1 MKWITACAS
10 QPAVER
16 DSWPAW
22 TVGALVLALS
32 LGIGATIMARIHAS
46 QLDAQRDTVA
56 NLSEDR
62 SKILKRSVDRML
74 AINYALAALVLQGD
88 GVVGRFDVSASELL
102 RGDDRLLALSL
113 SPNGIVRHVAPRKG
127 NESLIGFDQL
137 NDPAQQR
144 EALFT
149 RDTGKLT
156 LAGPLQLAQGGFG
169 VVSRLPVFLQDAD
182 GKAQFWGFTSVSVRL
197 ADLLGAARLDELRQ
211 RGYHYRLWRLQ
222 PETGKIQVIAASTA
236 DLLRDPI
243 RRSLEV
249 AHGAWSLDLAPVQGW
264 VHLPALMLMAGAT
277 LLASVLLA
285 LLAHYLAGQRRLRIA
300 LRAQLRDGDIELLAA
315 RHQLRS
321 VVEAIP
327 DPIFEIGLDGVY
339 HSCHAPASSVLPML
353 ADKLIGRT
361 VFDVLPQTAAEVTM
375 EALRC
380 AQVEGYSQGEEYALE
395 LAGGKRWY
403 ELSVARKQTL
413 DAEPRFV
420 VMTRDITGSKA
431 AKSEIRRLAFY
442 DPLTD
447 LPNRRLL
454 QDRLKQALS
463 RSGRQRR
470 HGALLLIDLD
480 NFKALNDTWGHD
492 KGDLLLKQ
500 AALRLVACVRDSD
513 TVARLGGDEFV
524 VLIDDAGGI
533 PGEVIATARAV
544 ADKVLVKLH
553 APFDIDGRVH
563 RSGCSIG
570 VAPFGFEPLS
580 GDEILK
586 RADVAMYQAKAAGR
600 NTVRFFDPAMQLAVE
615 ARVAM
620 EGDLR
625 LGLLH
630 DAFTLH
636 YQPQVGA
643 GNRVIGAEAL
653 LRWTHPE
660 RGPVSPA
667 EFIPVA
673 EQCGLIVDLGEWV
686 LQTACQQLARWSGM
700 PGYAGLTLAINV
712 SVHQFRQAD
721 FVDKVRRALS
731 EHGGTPTRLKLEITE
746 SMFASDQE
754 SIINKMVQLK
764 ALGIGFS
771 LDDFGTGYS
780 SLSYLRRLPL
790 DQLKIDQSFVR
801 EVLSDPNDAA
811 IARTVIALGQ
821 NLGLMVIA
829 EGVELQGQR
838 DFLAE
843 YGCSFCQGY
852 LISRPLP
859 IADFDAFVH
868 DFGQGAPT
876 QN

>member
-1 MKWITACAS
+1 MKSVTPRAS

-16 DSWPAW
+16 ATWPAW
-22 TVGALVLALS
+22 TVAALVLVLALS
-32 LGIGATIMARIHAS
+32 IGATGMARIQAS
-46 QLDAQRDTVA
+46 LLGAQRDAVSH
-56 NLSEDR
+56 LSEDR
-62 SKILKRSVDRML
+62 TQVLKRSVDRML
-74 AINYALAALVLQGD
+74 AINYALAALVHQGE
-88 GVVGRFDVSASELL
+88 GVVNHFEVSASELL
-102 RGDDRLLALSL
+102 RSDDRLLVVALS
-113 SPNGIVRHVAPRKG
+113 PKGVVQHVAPRKG

-137 NDPAQQR
+137 SDPAQQR
-144 EALFT
+144 EALFA
-149 RDTGKLT
+149 RDTGRLT
-156 LAGPLQLAQGGFG
+156 LAGPLQLAQGGLG
-169 VVSRLPVFLQDAD
+169 VVSRLPVFLHDAD
-182 GKAQFWGFTSVSVRL
+182 GKPQFWGFTNVTVRL
-197 ADLLGAARLDELRQ
+197 ADLLGGARLDEVRE
-211 RGYHYRLWRLQ
+211 RGYDYRLWRLH
-222 PETGKIQVIAASTA
+222 PETGGIQVIAASTA
-236 DLLRDPI
+236 DPLREPI

-249 AHGAWSLDLAPVQGW
+249 ANGAWSLDLAPAQGW
-264 VHLPALMLMAGAT
+264 VDLPALALMAGAV
-277 LLASVLLA
+277 LLASLVLA
-285 LLAHYLAGQRRLRIA
+285 LLAHHLVAQRRLRAA
-300 LRAQLRDGDIELLAA
+300 LRAHLRDGDIELLAA

-339 HSCHAPASSVLPML
+339 HGCHAPASSVLPL
-353 ADKLIGRT
+353 PADMLIGRT

-380 AQVEGYSQGEEYALE
+380 AQADGFSQGEEYALV
-395 LAGGKRWY
+395 LADGTRWF
-403 ELSVARKQTL
+403 ELSVARKETV

-420 VMTRDITGSKA
+420 VMTRDITGSKS

-463 RSGRQRR
+463 RSGRKRR

-524 VLIDDAGGI
+524 VLIDDAGAI

-544 ADKVLVKLH
+544 ADKVLATLH
-553 APFDIDGRVH
+553 APFDVDGRVH

-570 VAPFGFEPLS
+570 VAPFGFESLS

-600 NTVRFFDPAMQLAVE
+600 NTVRFFDPAMQAAVE

-620 EGDLR
+620 EADLR
-625 LGLLH
+625 QGLLL
-630 DAFTLH
+630 DAFSLH
-636 YQPQVGA
+636 FQPQVGP

-653 LRWTHPE
+653 LRWSHPE

-673 EQCGLIVDLGEWV
+673 EQSGLIVDLGEWV
-686 LQTACQQLARWSGM
+686 LQTACAQLARWSDM
-700 PGYAGLTLAINV
+700 PGYAELTLAINV
-712 SVHQFRQAD
+712 SVHQFHQAD
-721 FVDKVRRALS
+721 FVDKVRRALAS
-731 EHGGTPTRLKLEITE
+731 HGAAPTQLKLEITE
-746 SMFASDQE
+746 SMFVSDQE
-754 SIINKMVQLK
+754 SIINKMVQLN
-764 ALGIGFS
+764 ALGVGFS

-801 EVLSDPNDAA
+801 DVLTEHNDAA
-811 IARTVIALGQ
+811 IARTIIALGQ
-821 NLGLMVIA
+821 SLGLAVIA

-843 YGCSFCQGY
+843 YGCALCQGY

-859 IADFDAFVH
+859 IEAFDAFVR
-868 DFGQGAPT
+868 DFGLGAPE
-876 QN
+876 QS